1 MYLLTTRDSDD
12 SVSDSTASP
21 PGATAQVARRDL
33 IETQS
38 FDGLLGFADEAV
50 LRSPATGTI
59 TWLPRE
65 GSVVRR
71 GEPLFRVDGRAVRLL
86 YGKVP
91 VYRTMSLGMSD
102 GRDVVQLE
110 RNLVKLGYDP
120 DGDIEV
126 DREFDT
132 ATRAAVQRW
141 EDDLGLSEDGIV
153 GLGEVVFLPG
163 ARRVGAQTA
172 ATGAP
177 ASPGAEIMATTS
189 STRIVELDVTVS
201 DAYLFSTGRRVD
213 VELPDGTIVRG
224 EISAVGTTAE
234 VPAETEGAESDP
246 TVPVEVTLGDEE
258 AGSLDRAP
266 VDVDV
271 AIDRADEA
279 LSVPISALLALAE
292 GGYALEVVGNG
303 GTSLVGV
310 ETGKFAEGWVEV
322 SGEGISEGV
331 EIVVSE

>member
-1 MYLLTTRDSDD
+1 
-12 SVSDSTASP
+12 
-21 PGATAQVARRDL
+21 
-33 IETQS
+33 
-38 FDGLLGFADEAV
+38 
-50 LRSPATGTI
+50 
-59 TWLPRE
+59 
-65 GSVVRR
+65 
-71 GEPLFRVDGRAVRLL
+71 
-86 YGKVP
+86 
-91 VYRTMSLGMSD
+91 
-102 GRDVVQLE
+102 
-110 RNLVKLGYDP
+110 
-120 DGDIEV
+120 
-126 DREFDT
+126 
-132 ATRAAVQRW
+132 
-141 EDDLGLSEDGIV
+141 
-153 GLGEVVFLPG
+153 
-163 ARRVGAQTA
+163 
-172 ATGAP
+172 
-177 ASPGAEIMATTS
+177 MATTS